1 MCEIPNEKQRQYTEE
16 IYSIMYD
23 INNMS
28 REQFEKIKTLVIT
41 AYEDGYLQ
49 GSKDTDRVYDI
60 LFNDDFDFLK
70 K

>member
-49 GSKDTDRVYDI
+49 GSKDTDRVYNI
-60 LFNDDFDFLK
+60 LFNDDFDF
-70 K
+70 

>member
-28 REQFEKIKTLVIT
+28 REQFEKIKTLIIT

-49 GSKDTDRVYDI
+49 GSKDTERVYSI
-60 LFNDDFDFLK
+60 LYEDDFGF
-70 K
+70 

>member
-1 MCEIPNEKQRQYTEE
+1 MCGISNEKQRQYTEE

-28 REQFEKIKTLVIT
+28 REQFEKIKTLIIA

-49 GSKDTDRVYDI
+49 GSKDTERVYSI
-60 LFNDDFDFLK
+60 LYEDDFGF
-70 K
+70 

>member
-49 GSKDTDRVYDI
+49 GSKDTERVYGI
-60 LFNDDFDFLK
+60 LYEDDFDF
-70 K
+70 

>member
-23 INNMS
+23 VNNMS

-49 GSKDTDRVYDI
+49 GSKDTDRVYNI
-60 LFNDDFDFLK
+60 LFNDDFDF
-70 K
+70 

>member
-49 GSKDTDRVYDI
+49 GSKDTERVYSI
-60 LFNDDFDFLK
+60 LYEDDFGF
-70 K
+70 

>member
-1 MCEIPNEKQRQYTEE
+1 MCGISNEKQRQYTEE

-23 INNMS
+23 VNNMS

-49 GSKDTDRVYDI
+49 GSKDTERVYSI
-60 LFNDDFDFLK
+60 LYDDDFDF
-70 K
+70 

>member
-1 MCEIPNEKQRQYTEE
+1 MCGISNEKQRQYTEE

-49 GSKDTDRVYDI
+49 GSKDSDRVYNI
-60 LFNDDFDFLK
+60 LFNDDFDF
-70 K
+70 

>member
-49 GSKDTDRVYDI
+49 GSKDTDRVYDV
-60 LFNDDFDFLK
+60 LFNDDFDF
-70 K
+70 

>member
-28 REQFEKIKTLVIT
+28 REQFEKIKTLIII
-41 AYEDGYLQ
+41 AYKDGYLQ
-49 GSKDTDRVYDI
+49 GSKDSDRVYSI
-60 LFNDDFDFLK
+60 LYDDDFDF
-70 K
+70 

>member
-49 GSKDTDRVYDI
+49 GSKDSDRVYNI
-60 LFNDDFDFLK
+60 LFNDNFDF
-70 K
+70 

>member
-23 INNMS
+23 VNNMS

-49 GSKDTDRVYDI
+49 GSKDTERVYSI
-60 LFNDDFDFLK
+60 LYEDDFDF
-70 K
+70 

>member
-49 GSKDTDRVYDI
+49 GSKDSDRVYNI
-60 LFNDDFDFLK
+60 LFNDDFDF
-70 K
+70 

>member
-1 MCEIPNEKQRQYTEE
+1 MCEISNEKQRQYTEE

-49 GSKDTDRVYDI
+49 GSKDTDRVYNI
-60 LFNDDFDFLK
+60 LFNDDFDF
-70 K
+70 

>member
-23 INNMS
+23 VNNMS

-49 GSKDTDRVYDI
+49 GSKDTERVYSI
-60 LFNDDFDFLK
+60 LYEDDFGF
-70 K
+70 

>member
-1 MCEIPNEKQRQYTEE
+1 MCEILNEKQRQYTEE

-23 INNMS
+23 VNNTS

-49 GSKDTDRVYDI
+49 GSKDTDRVYSI
-60 LFNDDFDFLK
+60 LYNDDFDF
-70 K
+70 

>member
-1 MCEIPNEKQRQYTEE
+1 MKMCEIPNEKQRQYTEE

-49 GSKDTDRVYDI
+49 GSKDTDRVYNI
-60 LFNDDFDFLK
+60 LFNDDFDF
-70 K
+70 

>member
-49 GSKDTDRVYDI
+49 GSKDTDKVYNI
-60 LFNDDFDFLK
+60 LFNDDFDF
-70 K
+70 

>member
-49 GSKDTDRVYDI
+49 GSKDTEKVYSI
-60 LFNDDFDFLK
+60 LYDDDFDF
-70 K
+70 

>member
-1 MCEIPNEKQRQYTEE
+1 MKMCGISNEKQRQYTEE

-49 GSKDTDRVYDI
+49 GSKDSDRVYNI
-60 LFNDDFDFLK
+60 LFNDDFDF
-70 K
+70 

>member
-1 MCEIPNEKQRQYTEE
+1 MKMCEIPNEKQRQYTEE

-49 GSKDTDRVYDI
+49 GSKDSDRVYNI
-60 LFNDDFDFLK
+60 LFNDDFDF
-70 K
+70 

>member
-1 MCEIPNEKQRQYTEE
+1 MKMCEIPNEKQRQYTEE

-23 INNMS
+23 VNNMS

-49 GSKDTDRVYDI
+49 GSKDTERVYSI
-60 LFNDDFDFLK
+60 LYEDDFGF
-70 K
+70 

>member
-23 INNMS
+23 VNNMS

-49 GSKDTDRVYDI
+49 GSKDTDRVYNI
-60 LFNDDFDFLK
+60 LYEDDFDF
-70 K
+70 